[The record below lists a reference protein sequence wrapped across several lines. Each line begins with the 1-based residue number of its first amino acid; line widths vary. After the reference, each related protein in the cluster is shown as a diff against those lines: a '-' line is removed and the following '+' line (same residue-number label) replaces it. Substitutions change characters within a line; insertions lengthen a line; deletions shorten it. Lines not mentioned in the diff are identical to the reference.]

1 MTKYGVIGYPVK
13 NSFSPAYFANKFKNL
28 GLSDFDYQAYE
39 IKSAEGLRAFFE
51 RENLSGVN
59 VTMPIKQEVISYLD
73 EISHSAVKIN
83 AVNTITFKNGKLY
96 GDNTDH
102 IGFGKSII
110 PLLNSGHKKA
120 LIFGTGGA
128 SLAVKFMLGQLGI
141 PYAVVSRLAGVEF
154 TYDSL
159 NHDILK
165 QYTILINSTPLGM
178 QHRIDEAVNIP
189 YDYIGERHLCYD
201 LVYDPLE
208 TIFLKQCKSR
218 GATIKG
224 GLEML
229 ELQADRSWEIWN
241 M

>member
-1 MTKYGVIGYPVK
+1 MKKYGVIGYPVK
-13 NSFSPAYFANKFKNL
+13 NSFSPHYFADKFKNH
-28 GLSDFDYQAYE
+28 GLNDFAYQAYE
-39 IKSAEGLRAFFE
+39 MKSAAGLRAFLE
-51 RENLSGVN
+51 KENLYGVN
-59 VTMPIKQEVISYLD
+59 VTMPLKQEVIYYLD
-73 EISHSAVKIN
+73 EISHASVKIN

-102 IGFGKSII
+102 IGFGKSIF

-128 SLAVKFMLGQLGI
+128 ALAVKFVLGQLGI
-141 PYAVVSRLAGVEF
+141 HYAVVSRQAGFDF

-178 QHRIDEAVNIP
+178 QHRIDEALNIP
-189 YDYIGERHLCYD
+189 YQYIGEEHLCYD

-208 TIFLKQCKSR
+208 TLFLKQCKSR
-218 GATIKG
+218 GATVKG

-241 M
+241 V